1 MKSFFLLTAFSAASF
16 FFSCGTHSKAV
27 IEKSVAQFADLECEA
42 IQLRKQR
49 FSLADEIRYTED
61 TLQRAPNETATA
73 ELRQKLALLNTQ
85 KLQLT
90 NDSRA
95 MAERIKEHID
105 SLMASVLKTGEEKE
119 AFNTELTKVLKQKN
133 CL

>member
-1 MKSFFLLTAFSAASF
+1 MKSFFLLTAFSTVGF
-16 FFSCGTHSKAV
+16 CFSCGTHSKAV
-27 IEKSVAQFADLECEA
+27 IENSVAQFADLECEA

-61 TLQRAPNETATA
+61 TLQRATNETATA
-73 ELRQKLALLNTQ
+73 QLRQKLVLLNTQ

-105 SLMASVLKTGEEKE
+105 SLMESVLKTGEEKE
-119 AFNTELTKVLKQKN
+119 AFNIELTKVLKQKN